1 MFKLSQG
8 EYISPDRIQGVYAAC
23 PYINNIYVYG
33 DSYQSYLVGIVVP
46 EEEALRK
53 YLKDNNIEIEGTFE
67 ELCKS
72 EEIKKI
78 IFKELKKV
86 DEHSTLMSFEKV
98 KNIYLSSEVWTIE
111 NNMLTPTMKL
121 KREVG
126 EKKYKSCIEQLYKE
140 GMYTL

>member
-46 EEEALRK
+46 EEAALRK
-53 YLKDNNIEIEGTFE
+53 YLKDSNIEIEGTFE

-78 IFKELKKV
+78 ILKELKKV
-86 DEHSTLMSFEKV
+86 DEHST
-98 KNIYLSSEVWTIE
+98 VWRI
-111 NNMLTPTMKL
+111 LRVCL
-121 KREVG
+121 K
-126 EKKYKSCIEQLYKE
+126 
-140 GMYTL
+140 